1 MSIAEF
7 LLDDPINHARL
18 MGLDVEDVLGE
29 DFAFSMPDTSTNPQ
43 EFDTCKRLPWARAF
57 PTLILDDSDSFHYS
71 TPELLGKGRPDNA
84 TLAAFWKASGAVRA
98 DIENERLVMQLIK
111 SKVFTSVVISG
122 DVHRSEQSF
131 KNSILPLL
139 RSFVD
144 AGGIL
149 VVQNGARWFT
159 YMEAFAD
166 EIKWTSGKS
175 ARGFGV
181 HERNR
186 QQVLRLFPEHS
197 IKTQQ
202 IRGKVMSFYVKGAL
216 LKHVPDGEACFSSVE
231 EGYPA
236 KENVIVATKPIKKGW
251 LLYVGT
257 YNMYDSKHLL
267 VDFLQEN
274 AISRKQFHMN
284 CADIGLWQAEVALRL
299 QSLQALGCRHVR

>member
-29 DFAFSMPDTSTNPQ
+29 DFAEFCMPDTSTNPQ
-43 EFDTCKRLPWARAF
+43 EFDICKRLPWARAF
-57 PTLILDDSDSFHYS
+57 PSLILDDSDSFHYS

-84 TLAAFWKASGAVRA
+84 TLAAYWKASGAVRA
-98 DIENERLVMQLIK
+98 DIENEQLVMQLIK
-111 SKVFTSVVISG
+111 SKVFTSVVIAG

-131 KNSILPLL
+131 RNSILPLL

-144 AGGIL
+144 VGGIV

-159 YMEAFAD
+159 YREAFAD

-186 QQVLRLFPEHS
+186 QQVLRLFPEQS

-202 IRGKVMSFYVKGAL
+202 MRGKIMSFYVKGAL
-216 LKHVPDGEACFSSVE
+216 LKDVPDGEACFSSVE

-236 KENVIVATKPIKKGW
+236 KDNVIVAAKPIQKGW
-251 LLYVGT
+251 LLYVGAF
-257 YNMYDSKHLL
+257 NMCDSKHLI

-284 CADIGLWQAEVALRL
+284 CADIGLWQAEVAPTER
-299 QSLQALGCRHVR
+299 